1 MTSKEK
7 ILQRCRKNPVKKFDM
22 PDQTKL
28 DPLTYDDTKKA
39 FLDMCAT
46 VGTKVIELEMGD
58 DLDQVI
64 RREFPDARKI
74 ASNLPD
80 VTIANINPDA
90 VQDPKE
96 LDGTDVGVIPAALGV
111 AENGCI
117 WVPQTMVQKAVCFI
131 SENLVVVMH
140 RDAVVNNMHDAYKHI
155 VFNDYGFGTFMSGPS
170 KTADIAQVLVV
181 GAQAARSLTLIL
193 NP

>member
-22 PDQTKL
+22 PDLTKL

-96 LDGTDVGVIPAALGV
+96 LDGTDVGVIPAAFGV